1 MRSLPLLVAL
11 AAVAAPAGAET
22 YVVDNGHSEV
32 SFQVRHLV
40 SKVRGGF
47 GSYAGTFQL
56 DRQKPEASKVE
67 FTIQSA
73 SINTALPDRDKHLKG
88 PDFFDA
94 EKYPA
99 IRFESAKIVAKGKDA
114 YEVTGPLTMRGV
126 TKTVTLPVSFLGFVK
141 DPWGNEKAGFETT
154 VVLNRKDYGMVWN
167 AALDKGGFVLG
178 DDVTVSINLELA
190 RKAPEKTASK

>member
-11 AAVAAPAGAET
+11 AAVAAPAAAET

>member
-73 SINTALPDRDKHLKG
+73 SINTAL
-88 PDFFDA
+88 
-94 EKYPA
+94 
-99 IRFESAKIVAKGKDA
+99 
-114 YEVTGPLTMRGV
+114 
-126 TKTVTLPVSFLGFVK
+126 
-141 DPWGNEKAGFETT
+141 
-154 VVLNRKDYGMVWN
+154 
-167 AALDKGGFVLG
+167 
-178 DDVTVSINLELA
+178 
-190 RKAPEKTASK
+190 